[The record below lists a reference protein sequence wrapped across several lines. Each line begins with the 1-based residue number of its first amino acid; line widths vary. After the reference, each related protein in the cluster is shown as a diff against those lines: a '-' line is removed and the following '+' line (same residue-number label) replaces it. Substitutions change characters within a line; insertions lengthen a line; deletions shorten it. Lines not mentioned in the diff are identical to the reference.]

1 LQERTVSLVPRRVAL
16 RLLAGVAAVAATAA
30 FFPGARP
37 AQADQGQAVALIQRT
52 AAQVIELIK
61 TTTGAQRQAGI
72 QRVLETDFDLDFMGR
87 SALGTHWN
95 RATPEQRQ
103 RFLKAAGSAE
113 AHAYA
118 ERFGRYGGQTLAT
131 GRVSTRP
138 DGVSIVDSKLS
149 QSNGQPIDIQWE
161 VRDEGRGPRITDV
174 KIEGVSMVMTRRSD
188 FNSYIQNHGGK
199 VEALIDELEAR
210 AKQ

>member
-1 LQERTVSLVPRRVAL
+1 VPLVPRRFTL
-16 RLLAGVAAVAATAA
+16 RLLASAVAVATPAVL
-30 FFPGARP
+30 FPSVRP
-37 AQADQGQAVALIQRT
+37 ALADQSQAAGLIQKT

-61 TTTGAQRQAGI
+61 TTKGAQRQAGI
-72 QRVLETDFDLDFMGR
+72 LQVLETDFDLDFMGR

-95 RATPEQRQ
+95 QATPAQQQ
-103 RFLKAAGSAE
+103 RFLKAASSAE
-113 AHAYA
+113 AHAYS
-118 ERFGRYGGQTLAT
+118 ERFGQYGGQTLT
-131 GRVSTRP
+131 IGRVSTRP
-138 DGVSIVDSKLS
+138 GGVSIVDSKLN
-149 QSNGQPIDIQWE
+149 QSNGQPINIQWE